1 MGTMSA
7 PIPQVQKLLAP
18 LRERES
24 GIEGR
29 LAELEAQ
36 VASSRLELAQ
46 VRSEIDC
53 ILAWQPPSTLLSLY
67 ADGRLKE
74 RGARPDGDLDVLGE
88 GKGDGDDAEEEDF
101 FYDCEDEEE
110 EPAPPQ
116 PDDPL
121 TREAARE
128 SERVFAVCNAAM
140 AVLRREHSDCVAEG
154 LATGNRKMSLLDR
167 CFFDGGW
174 VGGGLAGWGAR
185 WVAGQVNVCMYV
197 CMYVSTVREYM
208 GRLVASLP
216 AADGTRPCI
225 PAQLSPPRAGGCS
238 PVCQPHLIAGGST
251 QMGKVQCLPT
261 SAMCVGVR
269 GQAGF

>member
-1 MGTMSA
+1 MGTISA

-24 GIEGR
+24 GVQKL

-46 VRSEIDC
+46 VRSEIDR

-74 RGARPDGDLDVLGE
+74 RGARPDGAPDVLGE
-88 GKGDGDDAEEEDF
+88 GKGDGDDAEEEEF

-121 TREAARE
+121 TCEAARE

-174 VGGGLAGWGAR
+174 VGG
-185 WVAGQVNVCMYV
+185 WVAWW
-197 CMYVSTVREYM
+197 
-208 GRLVASLP
+208 L
-216 AADGTRPCI
+216 
-225 PAQLSPPRAGGCS
+225 GG
-238 PVCQPHLIAGGST
+238 
-251 QMGKVQCLPT
+251 
-261 SAMCVGVR
+261 
-269 GQAGF
+269 

>member
-1 MGTMSA
+1 MGTVCA

-24 GIEGR
+24 GIASR
-29 LAELEAQ
+29 LLELEAAA
-36 VASSRLELAQ
+36 ASSRQELEQ
-46 VRSEIDC
+46 VREEIERV
-53 ILAWQPPSTLLSLY
+53 LAWQPPAALLNLY

-74 RGARPDGDLDVLGE
+74 RGAAPDGGPDVLGE
-88 GKGDGDDAEEEDF
+88 GKGDGDDAEEEEF
-101 FYDCEDEEE
+101 FYDCEDEEEE

-121 TREAARE
+121 TCEAAQE

-154 LATGNRKMSLLDR
+154 LASGKHKMSLLDR
-167 CFFDGGW
+167 CFFD
-174 VGGGLAGWGAR
+174 
-185 WVAGQVNVCMYV
+185 
-197 CMYVSTVREYM
+197 VREYM
-208 GRLVASLP
+208 SRLVASLP

-225 PAQLSPPRAGGCS
+225 PAQLSPPRAAGCA

-251 QMGKVQCLPT
+251 QMGKVGPPVLVYCVCLCLCLCLCLWSVP
-261 SAMCVGVR
+261 GR
-269 GQAGF
+269 DREGQ

>member
-1 MGTMSA
+1 MGTVCA

-24 GIEGR
+24 GIASR

-36 VASSRLELAQ
+36 AASSRQELEQ
-46 VRSEIDC
+46 VRAEIERV
-53 ILAWQPPSTLLSLY
+53 LAWQPPTALLNLY

-74 RGARPDGDLDVLGE
+74 RGAAPDGGPDVLGE
-88 GKGDGDDAEEEDF
+88 GKGDGDDAEEEEF
-101 FYDCEDEEE
+101 FYDCEEEEEEE

-121 TREAARE
+121 TCEAAQE

-154 LATGNRKMSLLDR
+154 LASGKRKMSLLDR
-167 CFFDGGW
+167 CFFD
-174 VGGGLAGWGAR
+174 
-185 WVAGQVNVCMYV
+185 
-197 CMYVSTVREYM
+197 VREYM

-216 AADGTRPCI
+216 AADGTRPCV
-225 PAQLSPPRAGGCS
+225 PAQLSPPRAAGCA

-251 QMGKVQCLPT
+251 QMGKVGPPVLAYVRVPLPLPLPLPWRNRE
-261 SAMCVGVR
+261 C
-269 GQAGF
+269 Q